1 MFNKVSKLAWQT
13 NNTLLNRLTPLTKS
27 YYLQSLNHRYFVT
40 KLMMSDD
47 QKLFKSIGLKAS
59 TLKNIQKNESIA
71 TALKACINEV
81 NRL

>member
-1 MFNKVSKLAWQT
+1 
-13 NNTLLNRLTPLTKS
+13 
-27 YYLQSLNHRYFVT
+27 
-40 KLMMSDD
+40 MSDD

-81 NRL
+81 NRLRISPKSTPSQQKHKKKRLTSAMVVMEISEN